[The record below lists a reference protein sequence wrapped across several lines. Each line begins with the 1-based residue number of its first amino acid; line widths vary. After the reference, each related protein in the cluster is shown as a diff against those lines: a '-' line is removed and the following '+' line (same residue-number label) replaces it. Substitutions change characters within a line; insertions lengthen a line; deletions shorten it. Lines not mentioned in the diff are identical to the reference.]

1 MNKLREVMNT
11 IMRFL
16 NATAFAFLTLLAV
29 WQVITRYV
37 FNDPS
42 TWSEEL
48 ASYMFAWVTLLG
60 AAYVFGQM
68 GHMNIP
74 ILNGGKRGDYL
85 CCIASGMIQFV
96 CIRTGKEKYKTLT
109 TDRISIHPGSVMF
122 KQDPLYFVAGEIV
135 RTSRMY
141 AMSVSPLTKPLLDQ
155 ISKDLLKCL
164 ENSKKENKNT
174 LEKLM
179 NDYEKN
185 IEISNKRKSNLQN
198 ENQNETSQNIFSISG
213 ETFEVKAEKGSKIV
227 ILPYK
232 KFINAIKKSDEFIN
246 SGKTKG
252 KIIYKNKFTLLKNE
266 KISTIIK
273 IARTIDLTPV
283 EQIKNMNTNIKNS
296 SFADEI
302 TSIAKNILKI
312 TVAKKK
318 SKEYGFICLFTDG
331 KGNYWSKVSRG
342 LSTALNESLSSLE
355 KLSDEASDIFS
366 ESQKFIINE
375 AYRTV
380 SSLFK

>member
-1 MNKLREVMNT
+1 M
-11 IMRFL
+11 
-16 NATAFAFLTLLAV
+16 
-29 WQVITRYV
+29 
-37 FNDPS
+37 D
-42 TWSEEL
+42 
-48 ASYMFAWVTLLG
+48 
-60 AAYVFGQM
+60 
-68 GHMNIP
+68 
-74 ILNGGKRGDYL
+74 
-85 CCIASGMIQFV
+85 
-96 CIRTGKEKYKTLT
+96 
-109 TDRISIHPGSVMF
+109 
-122 KQDPLYFVAGEIV
+122 
-135 RTSRMY
+135 
-141 AMSVSPLTKPLLDQ
+141 
-155 ISKDLLKCL
+155 
-164 ENSKKENKNT
+164 
-174 LEKLM
+174 
-179 NDYEKN
+179 DYEKN

-198 ENQNETSQNIFSISG
+198 ENQNEISQNIFSISG
-213 ETFEVKAEKGSKIV
+213 ETFEVKTEKGSKIV

-246 SGKTKG
+246 SGKIKG

-283 EQIKNMNTNIKNS
+283 EQIKNMNTNIKKP

-380 SSLFK
+380 SSLFR